1 MLYSQKYSENR
12 VEKKNILVNILCF
25 NISREIIVYHYY
37 ISAAKFTKNVISL
50 PFHWDKETVLVWGEN
65 SSSVMTLVWTP
76 LREDLKKFVKEK
88 ERMQESEITS
98 HNYNS
103 QLVHALLLVNLVGH
117 NSLYGPLNSKVYLNW
132 NLPSLFEPTNI
143 IIISLTLYTLTS
155 VSHQQQFF
163 SELHTPGRSHYTNYW
178 YSWVQTIYFISE
190 HVIRRTVLYTFPRCW
205 QGEFVCQSKGSFQ
218 KVTISFILMTLMC
231 DSGVIL

>member
-37 ISAAKFTKNVISL
+37 ICAAKFTKNVISL

-103 QLVHALLLVNLVGH
+103 QLVHALLLVNLAGH
-117 NSLYGPLNSKVYLNW
+117 ISLYGPLNSKVYLNW

-155 VSHQQQFF
+155 VNMLFVALFF
-163 SELHTPGRSHYTNYW
+163 IHFLGADKENLFAN
-178 YSWVQTIYFISE
+178 
-190 HVIRRTVLYTFPRCW
+190 
-205 QGEFVCQSKGSFQ
+205 Q
-218 KVTISFILMTLMC
+218 KVPSKWPFPSF
-231 DSGVIL
+231 SWP

>member
-25 NISREIIVYHYY
+25 NISREISVYHYY
-37 ISAAKFTKNVISL
+37 ICAAKFTKNVISR

-76 LREDLKKFVKEK
+76 LREDLKKFLKEK

-103 QLVHALLLVNLVGH
+103 QLVHALLLVNLAGH
-117 NSLYGPLNSKVYLNW
+117 ISLYGPLNSKVYLNW

-143 IIISLTLYTLTS
+143 IIISLTLYTLRS
-155 VSHQQQFF
+155 VNILFVAQFF
-163 SELHTPGRSHYTNYW
+163 IHFLGADKENLFAN
-178 YSWVQTIYFISE
+178 
-190 HVIRRTVLYTFPRCW
+190 
-205 QGEFVCQSKGSFQ
+205 Q
-218 KVTISFILMTLMC
+218 KVPSKKWPFPSF
-231 DSGVIL
+231 SWP